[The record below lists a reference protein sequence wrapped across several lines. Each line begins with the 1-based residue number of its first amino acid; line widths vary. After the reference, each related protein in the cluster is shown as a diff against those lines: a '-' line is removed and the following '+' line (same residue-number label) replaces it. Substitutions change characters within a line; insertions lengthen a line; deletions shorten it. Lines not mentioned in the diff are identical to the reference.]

1 MGHQESVVQTADRWG
16 RRAAAL
22 LLALLAGLAPPLATA
37 QPSDA
42 HLARLQAR
50 YAIDKPEGNGPFP
63 AVILVPGCQGF
74 DHKLYRGRYERA
86 SAELKSLGF
95 VVVRADY
102 LAAAEAASCDLVM
115 DPALAA
121 TNVLTTARHL
131 QTQTYVKADAVNVIG
146 WSFGGGLA
154 LGMLEQL
161 NPNGSQPVTAVAA
174 YSPYL
179 ALRRTWTVDVPVL
192 ILCTLQDTVAP
203 CERTDALLAE
213 MPERKQVRH
222 VKLPEGLHAFD
233 NSDVVSGG
241 SPSGQAV
248 GYHDASAKAAW
259 AELLGFL
266 RR

>member
-1 MGHQESVVQTADRWG
+1 MEHQQTAERWG
-16 RRAAAL
+16 PRVAAL
-22 LLALLAGLAPPLATA
+22 MLGLLSWLVPALAAA
-37 QPSDA
+37 QPSNA
-42 HLARLQAR
+42 HLDRLQAR
-50 YAIDKPEGNGPFP
+50 YAIDKPEGSGPFP

-86 SAELKSLGF
+86 GAELKALGF
-95 VVVRADY
+95 VVARADY
-102 LAAAEAASCDLVM
+102 LAAAEAANCELVM
-115 DPALAA
+115 DPAQAA
-121 TNVLTTARHL
+121 TDVLTTARHL
-131 QTQTYVKADAVNVIG
+131 QAQPFIKPDAVNVIG

-154 LGMLEQL
+154 LSMLDQL
-161 NPNGSQPVTAVAA
+161 TPNGSQPVTAVAA

-233 NSDVVSGG
+233 NGDVAPGS
-241 SPSGQAV
+241 SPSGLAV
-248 GYHDASAKAAW
+248 GYHEASAKAAW
-259 AELLGFL
+259 GELLGFL